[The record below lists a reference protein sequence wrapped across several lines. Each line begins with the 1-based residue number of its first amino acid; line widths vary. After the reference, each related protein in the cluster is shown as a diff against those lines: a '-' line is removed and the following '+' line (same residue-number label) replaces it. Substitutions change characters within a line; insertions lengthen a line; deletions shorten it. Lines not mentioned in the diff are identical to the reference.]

1 MKNKIQKIQ
10 KIPDEIPCCAY
21 VRVSTMKD
29 EQESS
34 LLLQESYWLE
44 KLQGLENRKFCGIFA
59 DQGISGFK
67 VMQRKEYCKMIEL
80 ARAGFIKEIYTKSIY
95 RFGRNTTETLQIV
108 DEFRQKGIAIIFEL
122 EEINTLTCSND
133 VILKLKSI
141 FAQQELVNMSN
152 NVKFAARRNFSKGI
166 VPPVRCFGYDIDE
179 NNHLVI
185 NEQEAKVV
193 RLIYQLYLKR
203 YGLEMIGKQLDKLK
217 IPTPT
222 ESGIWSKSTIQDI
235 LKNEKYIGDALLQK
249 SFAVNGK
256 QVMNNG
262 ELQQF
267 YIENDHEPII
277 DKETFSRVQQELI
290 TRYKKYDQ
298 IKEHYDF
305 TGKVICGCCGKNFR
319 HKINKRIV
327 NFNNELWTCSLK
339 DKKGIDYCQSI
350 TISDEL
356 LKAIVLDAFNEYI
369 ETPFKLHI
377 DGDVAEREKEIESIT
392 TRLKRLYLDRLIT
405 YAQYESEM
413 MKYQEERE
421 QLLDQIR
428 NFNLL
433 SVYKKPKV
441 KKKEYDSEIISH
453 IEKIVMNGYKVEIH
467 FKNTQIIT
475 KEFKY
480 EHRKYC
486 KNY

>member
-1 MKNKIQKIQ
+1 MKNKIERIQ

-34 LLLQESYWLE
+34 LLLQESYWLG

-59 DQGISGFK
+59 DQGISGYK

-122 EEINTLTCSND
+122 EGINTLTCSND

-141 FAQQELVNMSN
+141 FAQQELVNMSK
-152 NVKFAARRNFSKGI
+152 NVQFSARRNFSKGI
-166 VPPVRCFGYDIDE
+166 VPPIRCYGYDIDKS
-179 NNHLVI
+179 NHFVI

-193 RLIYQLYLKR
+193 RLIYQLYLKC

-222 ESGIWSKSTIQDI
+222 GGEYWSKSTIQDI
-235 LKNEKYIGDALLQK
+235 LRNEKYIGDALLQK
-249 SFAVNGK
+249 TFAENGK
-256 QVMNNG
+256 MKPNRG

-267 YIENDHEPII
+267 YVENDHEPII
-277 DKETFSRVQQELI
+277 DKETFYRVQRELVER
-290 TRYKKYDQ
+290 TKK
-298 IKEHYDF
+298 IELPKEPYDF
-305 TGKVICGCCGKNFR
+305 TGKIICGCCGKKFR
-319 HKINKRIV
+319 HRINKRIV
-327 NFNNELWTCSLK
+327 NFGNELWTCSLK
-339 DKKGIDYCQSI
+339 DKKGIDACHST

-356 LKAIVLDAFNEYI
+356 LKEIVLDAFNEYI
-369 ETPFKLHI
+369 DTPFKLHI
-377 DGDVAEREKEIESIT
+377 DGDIAEREKEIASIT
-392 TRLKRLYLDRLIT
+392 TRLKRLYLDKLIT
-405 YAQYESEM
+405 YAQYETEM

-433 SVYKKPKV
+433 SVYKKPRT
-441 KKKEYDSEIISH
+441 KKKEYDIEIISH
-453 IEKIVMNGYKVEIH
+453 IEKIVMNGYKVEVH

-480 EHRKYC
+480 EHRMYR